1 MSAILDLINFVKV
14 FAVPSVEDGGA
25 SGTSQI
31 DPPDEK
37 KKTASFRPGETTASD
52 QEIASEEYGK
62 KLDALTSI
70 LETKLTDAE
79 EARDERKA
87 KYQEDKT
94 KQGWLGRNLSED
106 TKFLMDTGSEA
117 AAKQRAEGTAASQ
130 SQGPVQSSPGG
141 VGTGKATGINRAKI
155 AQKPLGTAGK
165 VPSMSTKVRMNKPPK
180 MMATPQMP
188 IGQKMEKDNSNVSKL
203 LKALDYEKDK
213 GMAGVQRVVPKQT
226 EHEKRL
232 QAQAWTESK
241 SIAGQAKRQLRAEK
255 EKKFNKDYMEKD
267 IDDDGYNIKRRPQ
280 RNVQGQK
287 DKGDMKITGKGVQNL
302 QQIIVNRAKKLKE
315 KE

>member
-1 MSAILDLINFVKV
+1 
-14 FAVPSVEDGGA
+14 
-25 SGTSQI
+25 
-31 DPPDEK
+31 
-37 KKTASFRPGETTASD
+37 
-52 QEIASEEYGK
+52 
-62 KLDALTSI
+62 
-70 LETKLTDAE
+70 
-79 EARDERKA
+79 
-87 KYQEDKT
+87 
-94 KQGWLGRNLSED
+94 
-106 TKFLMDTGSEA
+106 
-117 AAKQRAEGTAASQ
+117 
-130 SQGPVQSSPGG
+130 
-141 VGTGKATGINRAKI
+141 
-155 AQKPLGTAGK
+155 
-165 VPSMSTKVRMNKPPK
+165 KVRMNKPPK